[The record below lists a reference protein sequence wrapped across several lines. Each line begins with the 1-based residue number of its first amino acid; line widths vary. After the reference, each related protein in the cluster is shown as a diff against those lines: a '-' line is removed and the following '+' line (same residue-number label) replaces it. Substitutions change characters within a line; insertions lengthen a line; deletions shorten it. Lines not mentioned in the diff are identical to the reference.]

1 MPPQFMKDLKT
12 PVIDKDQ
19 NQKSG
24 KFNGLEDDDMTDD
37 ELDEFDDEFKNGDI
51 LKFKLEMLFPA
62 QISIQSLHFPE
73 LKCLQ
78 SL

>member
-19 NQKSG
+19 SQKSG

-37 ELDEFDDEFKNGDI
+37 ELDEFDDEFKNGDT
-51 LKFKLEMLFPA
+51 LKFKLEILSVPVFTVF
-62 QISIQSLHFPE
+62 QHKYHYNLYIFQS
-73 LKCLQ
+73 
-78 SL
+78 